1 MVCGNSRFF
10 CGALRKCAF
19 FAWSFVEVYSFY
31 KAFWLKSC
39 FSATLWRN
47 SSFFFPR
54 SFSEIAFS
62 AVIIRNSRLLR
73 DQLTKFAFSPWLID
87 GSRHFPRS
95 FDKIHILFVVLRKF
109 GVFFCDPL
117 TKSEIFFCERLT
129 KLISS
134 GDVFVKY
141 RVFFFK
147 VQNFKLITVFFIYY
161 ISVKF

>member
-19 FAWSFVEVYSFY
+19 FCVILCRSLQFLQSFLTKIVFFCNPVTKFEF
-31 KAFWLKSC
+31 
-39 FSATLWRN
+39 
-47 SSFFFPR
+47 FFFPR

-109 GVFFCDPL
+109 GFFFCDPL

-141 RVFFFK
+141 RVFF
-147 VQNFKLITVFFIYY
+147 
-161 ISVKF
+161 